1 MKKGMKTGI
10 VLLLVAVAVV
20 AAFRLL
26 RKDSK
31 PKTAYNSATVR
42 RGTLVHSV
50 TATGTIE
57 PIIQVEV
64 GTQVSGIIDRI
75 YVDYNSIVKKGEVIA
90 EIDRST
96 LEAELESSTA
106 TLESNKTEYEYQEKN
121 FARIKGLHDKGMVS
135 DTDFETAEYNYNKA
149 KSAYDKSK
157 ADMFKVRQNL
167 GYATITAPIDGV
179 VIGREVEEGQTVA
192 ASFETPTLFTIANDL
207 SQMRV
212 IADVDEADIGSVQ
225 DGQRATF
232 TVDAYPDDV
241 FEGTVTQVRLQ
252 ATTESNESR
261 PETEAGSDSQ
271 HHDLHAPE
279 RRRAA
284 RSFES
289 PPFHT
294 RRRDR
299 GDVRLFE
306 PPLQNPV
313 GRNGQRNRAG
323 RRDDRR
329 NGRHLYRSDRPDQG
343 GGPGRHVGKFGN
355 SGSGRRYERPVES
368 VHAVASRT
376 KEEVAS
382 RAGLPRK
389 AALFRPAENAGNRV
403 PLFSGTIIQTEPVST
418 SDFGTHEQRRRATA
432 QLHRRSCRRT
442 HESFRTT
449 KPNQRKTMDNH
460 IIRVENLRRD
470 FQVGGETVHALRGV
484 TFSVAKGEFVTIMGT
499 SGSGKSTLLNILGC
513 LDTPTS
519 GEYWLDGVSVREM
532 GRNDRATLRNRKIG
546 FVFQSYN
553 LLPKTTAL
561 ENVELPLFYNPDVSA
576 RERRE
581 RATEALKEVGLSDRI
596 HHRSNQMSGGQ
607 QQRVAIARALVNNPV
622 MILADEATGNLDT
635 RTSFEIL
642 TLFQRLHAEG
652 STIVFVTHNPE
663 IAQFSSRN
671 IVLRDGHITDDVRN
685 GNIQSAQAVLDTIP
699 VDNGM

>member
-212 IADVDEADIGSVQ
+212 IADVDEADIGGVVE
-225 DGQRATF
+225 GQQATF
-232 TVDAYPDDV
+232 TVDAFPEDV
-241 FEGTVTQVRLQ
+241 FKGSVTQVRLQ
-252 ATTESNESR
+252 PTTESNVVTYEVVVDAPNPDLKLKPGLTANLTIYTMQKDSVLLVPLKALR
-261 PETEAGSDSQ
+261 FQPEN
-271 HHDLHAPE
+271 APE
-279 RRRAA
+279 PVADSANPRARVLWMQSPQGLQPVNVTTGDNDGIFA
-284 RSFES
+284 EITGDIKEGDKVVTGVDIGVASISDGQGEANPFMPS
-289 PPFHT
+289 PP
-294 RRRDR
+294 
-299 GDVRLFE
+299 G
-306 PPLQNPV
+306 
-313 GRNGQRNRAG
+313 A
-323 RRDDRR
+323 
-329 NGRHLYRSDRPDQG
+329 
-343 GGPGRHVGKFGN
+343 
-355 SGSGRRYERPVES
+355 
-368 VHAVASRT
+368 
-376 KEEVAS
+376 
-382 RAGLPRK
+382 RK
-389 AALFRPAENAGNRV
+389 NA
-403 PLFSGTIIQTEPVST
+403 
-418 SDFGTHEQRRRATA
+418 
-432 QLHRRSCRRT
+432 
-442 HESFRTT
+442 
-449 KPNQRKTMDNH
+449 KK
-460 IIRVENLRRD
+460 
-470 FQVGGETVHALRGV
+470 
-484 TFSVAKGEFVTIMGT
+484 
-499 SGSGKSTLLNILGC
+499 
-513 LDTPTS
+513 
-519 GEYWLDGVSVREM
+519 
-532 GRNDRATLRNRKIG
+532 
-546 FVFQSYN
+546 
-553 LLPKTTAL
+553 
-561 ENVELPLFYNPDVSA
+561 
-576 RERRE
+576 
-581 RATEALKEVGLSDRI
+581 
-596 HHRSNQMSGGQ
+596 
-607 QQRVAIARALVNNPV
+607 
-622 MILADEATGNLDT
+622 
-635 RTSFEIL
+635 
-642 TLFQRLHAEG
+642 
-652 STIVFVTHNPE
+652 
-663 IAQFSSRN
+663 
-671 IVLRDGHITDDVRN
+671 
-685 GNIQSAQAVLDTIP
+685 
-699 VDNGM
+699 